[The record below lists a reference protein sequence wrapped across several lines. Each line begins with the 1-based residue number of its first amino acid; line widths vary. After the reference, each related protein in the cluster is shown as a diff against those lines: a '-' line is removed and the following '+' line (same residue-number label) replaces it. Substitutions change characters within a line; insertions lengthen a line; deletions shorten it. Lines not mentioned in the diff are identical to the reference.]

1 MNVFGKQDTWF
12 SLQAEILRH
21 VNPEVIP
28 CIQDTERV
36 NQGYDALV
44 LLPAISCPVLFLQA
58 DAATG
63 GPTTD
68 EEISRALRLLRDGRR
83 VFLKGVSH
91 AMYKDQPDL
100 VQQAINAFLSTLAA

>member
-44 LLPAISCPVLFLQA
+44 LLPVINCPVLFLQA
-58 DAATG
+58 DAVVG
-63 GPTTD
+63 GLTTD
-68 EEISRALRLLRDGRR
+68 EEIS
-83 VFLKGVSH
+83 
-91 AMYKDQPDL
+91 
-100 VQQAINAFLSTLAA
+100 